1 MSGCM
6 NNMGRVTDVGGG
18 LSGCGKHVE
27 VGNPDVSSTR
37 YNSIPIL
44 QTYSKE
50 VLSSGVGVVVR
61 QVDRL
66 VLENERWGGFSG
78 VYTGSA

>member
-1 MSGCM
+1 M
-6 NNMGRVTDVGGG
+6 
-18 LSGCGKHVE
+18 E
-27 VGNPDVSSTR
+27 VGNPDVSSAR

-44 QTYSKE
+44 QTYTKE

-61 QVDRL
+61 QVDRS